1 MLPGLLGLSNG
12 DRVLVV
18 ATHPDDETLGMGGT
32 IAAFTAAAIEVDV
45 LAVACLT
52 GPMYLGV
59 SDAVARAAEFVSAC
73 DALGVARRQIAWT
86 DDERAAAPW
95 RYLTDLVTLIE
106 AGPGPSL
113 ATTRPTALFLPA
125 GGHHQDHDAVYRAGL
140 AAARP
145 GGCLERPVPRLVAGY
160 DGPEDRAWL
169 GLGQPRPLAVDTSAA
184 WPAKRK
190 ALECYPSQV
199 RPAPHPRSIDKIRA
213 QDQAAGAITGT
224 ETAETFAVYR
234 MVA

>member
-1 MLPGLLGLSNG
+1 MGDG

-18 ATHPDDETLGMGGT
+18 APHPDDETLGMGGT

-45 LAVACLT
+45 LVVACLT

-59 SDAVARAAEFVSAC
+59 SDAAARAAEFADAC
-73 DALGVARRQIAWT
+73 DALGVSRRQIAWT
-86 DDERAAAPW
+86 DDDRAAAPW

-113 ATTRPTALFLPA
+113 ATTRPAALFLPA
-125 GGHHQDHDAVYRAGL
+125 GGHHQDHDVLCRAAL

-145 GGCLERPVPRLVAGY
+145 GGCPGRPVPRLVAGY

-190 ALECYPSQV
+190 ALECYASQV
-199 RPAPHPRSIDKIRA
+199 RPPPHPRSIEKIHA
-213 QDQAAGAITGT
+213 QDQAAGAVAGS

-234 MVA
+234 VSA

>member
-1 MLPGLLGLSNG
+1 MLPGLLGLSEG

-18 ATHPDDETLGMGGT
+18 AAHPDDETLGMGGT
-32 IAAFTAAAIEVDV
+32 IATFTAASIEVDV
-45 LAVACLT
+45 LVIACLT

-59 SDAVARAAEFVSAC
+59 SDAAVRAEEFANAC
-73 DALGVARRQIAWT
+73 DALGVARRRIAWT
-86 DDERAAAPW
+86 DDDRAAAPW

-113 ATTRPTALFLPA
+113 ATTRPAALFLPA
-125 GGHHQDHDAVYRAGL
+125 GGHHQDHDAVCRAAL

-145 GGCLERPVPRLVAGY
+145 GGSLGRPIPRLVAGY

-169 GLGQPRPLAVDTSAA
+169 GLGQLRPLAVDTSTT

-199 RPAPHPRSIDKIRA
+199 RPAPHPRSIEKIHA
-213 QDQAAGAITGT
+213 QDQAAGAVTGS

-234 MVA
+234 MAA